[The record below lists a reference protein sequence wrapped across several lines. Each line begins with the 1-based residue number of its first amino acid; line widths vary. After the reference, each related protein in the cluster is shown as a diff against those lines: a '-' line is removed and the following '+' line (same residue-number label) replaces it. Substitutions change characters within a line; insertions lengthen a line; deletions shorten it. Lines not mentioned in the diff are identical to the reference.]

1 MALSSGVTM
10 RNVFSTYH
18 PTVGFAYLACAI
30 VFCMAAFHPVY
41 VGISFAGALA
51 ASFVFKGVKPTLRSL
66 AWTVPLCLII
76 AVCNMVFTSAGSTE
90 LFNLFGRPF
99 YLESL
104 CYGATMGGMF
114 AAMMLWF
121 MVYAAVM
128 DSEST
133 AAVMGNVLPLV
144 SLMISQVMRLVP
156 QFIRRGHSISAVQNA
171 TSAAAARTKKEVAG
185 QNLRTLSVLMGW
197 GMEDGIVRSDA
208 MRARGYGCG
217 IKRTRYRRQ
226 RFAFRD
232 GVALAVIAA
241 LTALNAFLASVACGQ
256 FGFYPYMDTLVVWWG
271 YAPYCVF
278 VAIPLF
284 LALREWIA
292 WL

>member
-1 MALSSGVTM
+1 MS
-10 RNVFSTYH
+10 NVFSTYH
-18 PTVGFAYLACAI
+18 PTVGFSYLAIAI

-41 VGISFAGALA
+41 VAISFAGALA
-51 ASFVFKGVKPTLRSL
+51 SSFVFKGVKPTLRSL
-66 AWTVPLCLII
+66 AWIVPLCLII
-76 AVCNMVFTSAGSTE
+76 AVCNMIFTAAGATE
-90 LFNLFGRPF
+90 LFSAFGRSF

-121 MVYAAVM
+121 MVYATVM

-133 AAVMGNVLPLV
+133 ATVMGNVLPLV

-156 QFIRRGHSISAVQNA
+156 QFIRRGQAVGAVMSA
-171 TSAAAARTKKEVAG
+171 TSAAAARTKKETMG
-185 QNLRTLSVLMGW
+185 QNLRILSVLMGW

-208 MRARGYGCG
+208 MRARGYGSG

-226 RFAFRD
+226 RFALRD
-232 GVALAVIAA
+232 GIALAVMFA
-241 LTALNAFLASVACGQ
+241 LAALNAFLASVACSQ

-271 YAPYCVF
+271 YGPYGLF
-278 VAIPLF
+278 VAIPLL
-284 LALREWIA
+284 LAIKERLA

>member
-1 MALSSGVTM
+1 M
-10 RNVFSTYH
+10 RNLFSAYH
-18 PTVGFAYLACAI
+18 PLVGFSYLAVAI

-41 VGISFAGALA
+41 IAISFAGAITS
-51 ASFVFKGVKPTLRSL
+51 SFVFKGIKPTLRSL
-66 AWTVPLCLII
+66 TWTVPLCIII
-76 AVCNMVFTSAGSTE
+76 AIGNMIFSSAGSTE
-90 LFNLFGRPF
+90 LFSILGRSF

-104 CYGATMGGMF
+104 CYGITMGGMF

-121 MVYAAVM
+121 MVYAAIM

-133 AAVMGNVLPLV
+133 ATVMGNILPLV

-156 QFIRRGHSISAVQNA
+156 QFLKRGASIQAVQNA
-171 TSAAAARTKKEVAG
+171 TSAAAVHTKKDIMG
-185 QNLRTLSVLMGW
+185 QNLRTLSVLMSW

-217 IKRTRYRRQ
+217 IKRSRYRRQ
-226 RFAFRD
+226 RFSARD
-232 GVALAVIAA
+232 GIALAVIVT
-241 LTALNAFLASVACGQ
+241 LTAINAFLATVACSQ
-256 FGFYPYMDTLVVWWG
+256 FSFYPYMDTLVVWWG
-271 YAPYCVF
+271 YAPYIIF

-284 LALREWIA
+284 LAVKERLA

>member
-1 MALSSGVTM
+1 MNNL
-10 RNVFSTYH
+10 FSAYH
-18 PTVGFAYLACAI
+18 PLVGFMYLAIAI

-41 VGISFAGALA
+41 VGISFAGALV
-51 ASFVFKGVKPTLRSL
+51 ASFVFKGMKPTLRSL
-66 AWTVPLCLII
+66 AWTVPLCLVI

-90 LFNLFGRPF
+90 LFNLFGRAF
-99 YLESL
+99 YLEAL
-104 CYGATMGGMF
+104 CYGCAMGAMF

-133 AAVMGNVLPLV
+133 TTLMGNALPLV

-156 QFIRRGHSISAVQNA
+156 QFIRRGRAIGAVQGA
-171 TSAAAARTKKEVAG
+171 TSAAAARTKKETLG
-185 QNLRTLSVLMGW
+185 QSLRTLSVLMGW

-226 RFAFRD
+226 RFALRD
-232 GVALAVIAA
+232 GVAVAAMVA
-241 LTALNAFLASVACGQ
+241 LTALNAFLASVACSQ

-271 YAPYCVF
+271 YAPYCLF
-278 VAIPLF
+278 VAIPLI
-284 LALREWIA
+284 LAVKERLS